1 MSEIELFEP
10 LAGPHDGWPPGTAVE
25 RAYLEAFAQE
35 GSTTLIA
42 NLRTRMLGLRWR
54 ERVFPVTVNDAEYG
68 DSYVALPHT
77 AYALYAKAELRLVG
91 IGAAAPVLGLLADAV
106 GLGLRAARINRIV
119 HLDNWL
125 VSTNLH
131 GDWAGEGLDEIREC
145 LTQQFPG
152 HILAIRSLESWSSAA
167 LLERCRAEGWRLLP
181 SRQIYVT
188 DDLARDWAPRRDT
201 RQDAKLLAQA
211 PYQLDPMDKLA
222 PGDAERIAE
231 LYRLLYLGRYS
242 GLNPAFTAR
251 YIELTHR
258 TGLLRYRGL
267 RDVDGRLVAVV
278 GCWIRDGILTTPIV
292 GYDTSLPVA
301 AGLYRMACLLL
312 SRMAL
317 ERGARLN
324 SSAGAAGFKRNRG
337 ARPVIEYSAF
347 FVEHLS
353 WARRAAIG
361 ALETG
366 LNRFLVPAMAQHGW

>member
-1 MSEIELFEP
+1 MSTVELFEP
-10 LAGPHDGWPPGTAVE
+10 LAGPRDGWPPGTTVE
-25 RAYLEAFAQE
+25 RAYLQAFAQE
-35 GSTTLIA
+35 GSTAFIA
-42 NLRTRMLGLRWR
+42 NLRTRVLGLRWR
-54 ERVFPVTVNDAEYG
+54 ERIFPVSVNDAEYG

-91 IGAAAPVLGLLADAV
+91 IGAVAPVLSLLADAV
-106 GLGLRAARINRIV
+106 GLALRAARINRIV

-131 GDWAGEGLDEIREC
+131 GDWTGDGLGEIRDS
-145 LTQQFPG
+145 LTRQFPG
-152 HILAIRSLESWSSAA
+152 HILAIRSIESWSSAA
-167 LLERCRAEGWRLLP
+167 LLERCRAEGGWLLP

-188 DDLARDWAPRRDT
+188 DDLARDWLPRRDT
-201 RQDAKLLAQA
+201 RQDAKLLAQS
-211 PYQLDPMDKLA
+211 PYRQDPLDCLA

-267 RDVDGRLVAVV
+267 RDADDRLVAVI
-278 GCWIRDGILTTPIV
+278 GCWLRNGILTTPIV
-292 GYDTSLPVA
+292 GYDTALPVS

-312 SRMAL
+312 SQMAL
-317 ERGARLN
+317 EQGARLN

-353 WARRAAIG
+353 WPRRAVIG
-361 ALETG
+361 ALASG
-366 LNRFLVPAMAQHGW
+366 LNRVLVPAMAKHGW

>member
-1 MSEIELFEP
+1 MSTVELFEP
-10 LAGPHDGWPPGTAVE
+10 LAGPRDGWPPGTTFE

-35 GSTTLIA
+35 GSTALIA
-42 NLRTRMLGLRWR
+42 NLRTRALGLRWR
-54 ERVFPVTVNDAEYG
+54 ERIFPVTVNDAEYG

-77 AYALYAKAELRLVG
+77 AYALYAKAELRLIG

-106 GLGLRAARINRIV
+106 GLALRAARINRIV

-131 GDWAGEGLDEIREC
+131 GDWSGDGLREIRDC
-145 LTQQFPG
+145 LTQQFPD
-152 HILAIRSLESWSSAA
+152 HVLAIRSLESWSCAA
-167 LLERCRAEGWRLLP
+167 LLERCREERWRLLP

-188 DDLARDWAPRRDT
+188 DDLARDWRPRRDT

-211 PYQLDPMDKLA
+211 PYRLDPLDQLA
-222 PGDAERIAE
+222 PGDAARIAE
-231 LYRLLYLGRYS
+231 LYRLLYLDRYS
-242 GLNPAFTAR
+242 SLNPAFTAR

-267 RDVDGRLVAVV
+267 RDAENRLVVVV
-278 GCWIRDGILTTPIV
+278 GCWIRNGILTTPIV
-292 GYDTSLPVA
+292 GYDTALPLS

-312 SRMAL
+312 GRMAL
-317 ERGARLN
+317 QRGARLN
-324 SSAGAAGFKRNRG
+324 SSAGAASFKRNRG

-353 WARRAAIG
+353 WPRRATIG

-366 LNRFLVPAMAQHGW
+366 LKRFLVPAMAKHGW